1 MLNWCDSFREWH
13 LLSALGFC
21 VVEEFG
27 WLKASASPFHPK
39 AAVPCYQMRK
49 DALVYRTG
57 TCTKKKKLDLP
68 WLHTRLSVIACMV
81 MECPSWATVL
91 AHYPVSHGSPL
102 ILAGYESRGLGRLQE
117 SVIEGSVVT
126 QQWRGNPICG
136 GSRDGSLTRC
146 PVIHLN
152 DVLCWR
158 DSRPEFMAL
167 LLWRKWP
174 SPVSLFIFFL
184 IEHSHPCCPNRYV
197 ASQDM
202 P

>member
-1 MLNWCDSFREWH
+1 MWFFQRMTFTLSPRIWLTEGQCFPFSPKGCCA
-13 LLSALGFC
+13 LLSDEKRCPSVSNGHLY
-21 VVEEFG
+21 
-27 WLKASASPFHPK
+27 KK
-39 AAVPCYQMRK
+39 K
-49 DALVYRTG
+49 
-57 TCTKKKKLDLP
+57 KKKKLDLP

-102 ILAGYESRGLGRLQE
+102 ILAGYESQGLGRLQE